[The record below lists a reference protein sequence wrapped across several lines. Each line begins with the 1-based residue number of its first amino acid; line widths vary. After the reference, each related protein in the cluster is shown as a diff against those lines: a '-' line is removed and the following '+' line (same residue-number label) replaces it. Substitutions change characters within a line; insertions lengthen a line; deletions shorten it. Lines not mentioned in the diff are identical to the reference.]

1 MSHYRLQQTL
11 DTAPS
16 MTQNSIS
23 KLLLAT
29 DESNAGAKVYT
40 TGIEPMDDPE
50 QAIIE
55 EEFEIL

>member
-23 KLLLAT
+23 KLLMAT
-29 DESNAGAKVYT
+29 DESNAGNKVYMSAKV
-40 TGIEPMDDPE
+40 EPMDDPE
-50 QAIIE
+50 A
-55 EEFEIL
+55 